1 MPGAGTGIGIGPWS
15 VAVTGASAR
24 QGRELIY
31 HHEIIAMTSEPFTTE
46 AEPRTARRISP
57 VTYWTYD
64 HLPFPLPQGHRYPRG
79 KYSLVREALLAD
91 GTLRPESLRRA
102 DPVSWDLLAL
112 LHTPDYLAK
121 VHEGRL
127 TPQDERELG
136 LPLSPQLAARARA
149 AVQGTLQGALLAL
162 ETGWGANLGGGNHHA
177 FADRGT
183 GYCLFNDI
191 AVSIRYLQRE
201 RRLERIAIIDLDVHQ
216 GNANAEIFHH
226 DPAVYTLSVHGER
239 NWPYRKAESDL
250 DIPLP
255 DGTGDEAY
263 LAVLEPALEKLFNQ
277 FRPDL
282 VFYQAGVDPLHC
294 DRLGKLALTLEGLRR
309 RDRLVLGLCD
319 NYHCPAVVTMGGGYG
334 HPLEIT
340 VEAHANTFR
349 ELEALIESD

>member
-1 MPGAGTGIGIGPWS
+1 
-15 VAVTGASAR
+15 
-24 QGRELIY
+24 
-31 HHEIIAMTSEPFTTE
+31 MTSELDISE
-46 AEPRTARRISP
+46 AGPGSARRISP

-64 HLPFPLPQGHRYPRG
+64 HLPFPLPENHRYPRG

-91 GTLRPESLRRA
+91 GTLRPEFLPRSS
-102 DPVSWDLLAL
+102 PVAWGILEL
-112 LHTPDYLAK
+112 LHTADYLAT
-121 VHEGRL
+121 VREGRL
-127 TPQDERELG
+127 TPHAERELG
-136 LPLSPQLAARARA
+136 LPLSPQLATRARA

-216 GNANAEIFHH
+216 GNANAEIFRH
-226 DPAVYTLSVHGER
+226 DRGVYTLSVHGER

-255 DGTGDEAY
+255 DGTRDEAY
-263 LAVLEPALEKLFNQ
+263 LAVLEPALEYLFNHI
-277 FRPDL
+277 RPDL

-294 DRLGKLALTLEGLRR
+294 DRLGKLALTIEGLRR

-319 NYHCPAVVTMGGGYG
+319 NFHCPAVVTMGGGYG
-334 HPLEIT
+334 QPLEKS

-349 ELEALIESD
+349 ELEALIRSG